1 MMYREHLVIIRHAG
15 EDEYTTVLPLETS
28 IEEAR
33 RLTDEDWRA
42 LDDRDKA
49 KSEIYLSKMCVS
61 ENGNIIAD
69 GDEDYEAVTGMGL
82 PTLNSHD
89 VLYKPE

>member
-49 KSEIYLSKMCVS
+49 RRLES
-61 ENGNIIAD
+61 
-69 GDEDYEAVTGMGL
+69 
-82 PTLNSHD
+82 
-89 VLYKPE
+89 